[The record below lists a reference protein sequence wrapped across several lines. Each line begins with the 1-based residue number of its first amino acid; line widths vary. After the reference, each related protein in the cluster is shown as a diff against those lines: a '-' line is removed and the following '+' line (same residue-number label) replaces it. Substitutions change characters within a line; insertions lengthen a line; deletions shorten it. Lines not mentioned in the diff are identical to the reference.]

1 MFVRIHL
8 DIHSYFR
15 IQENSSE
22 LEELDFTN
30 LNGMRLNQQN
40 STIVFALD
48 HTDDPTGLHCFQF
61 SSKLWRFNFCILYTY
76 NLKFH

>member
-8 DIHSYFR
+8 DIHRLFR

-22 LEELDFTN
+22 LEGLDFTN
-30 LNGMRLNQQN
+30 LNRTGLNQQN
-40 STIVFALD
+40 STIVAALD
-48 HTDDPTGLHCFQF
+48 QIDDPMGLQWFLF